1 MRNSFFTSLKGKKL
15 PAWAWG
21 LLALGGLI
29 LGMALSPA
37 EAPVYAGNGSTGG
50 VATTS
55 AITPPTEIGFSA
67 LDVLLKL
74 GFVIGLIY
82 ASLYL
87 LRRWQGQMTGR
98 PTRQMRVVESLS
110 LAPRQTLHLVRVG
123 SQTLL
128 IGATDQTLTQLGSVD
143 LPPEPIPTSEKPAPS
158 FSSLLAQSLPL
169 AFSPVK
175 VSHDSES

>member
-1 MRNSFFTSLKGKKL
+1 MRPSVFTSWKGKKL

-21 LLALGGLI
+21 LFALGGLLLG
-29 LGMALSPA
+29 LGMNTGTPARAGTAVQTSTVTGITSP
-37 EAPVYAGNGSTGG
+37 S
-50 VATTS
+50 
-55 AITPPTEIGFSA
+55 EIGLSA

-82 ASLYL
+82 VSLYL

-98 PTRQMRVVESLS
+98 STRQLRVIESLS

-128 IGATDQTLTQLGSVD
+128 IGATDQTLTQLGAVD
-143 LPPEPIPTSEKPAPS
+143 LPPDPEPTPEKPAPT

-169 AFSPVK
+169 AFSPAK
-175 VSHDSES
+175 VSHDPES

>member
-1 MRNSFFTSLKGKKL
+1 MRSALLNSWKGKKL

-21 LLALGGLI
+21 LLALGGLF
-29 LGMALSPA
+29 LGMTLSPSKT
-37 EAPVYAGNGSTGG
+37 PVYAGPGAPDGLLP
-50 VATTS
+50 TS
-55 AITPPTEIGFSA
+55 GITPPAELGFSA

-82 ASLYL
+82 VSLYL

-98 PTRQMRVVESLS
+98 ATRQMRVVESLS

-128 IGATDQTLTQLGSVD
+128 IGATDQTLTSLGAVS
-143 LPPEPIPTSEKPAPS
+143 LPPEPEPEPTKPAPA
-158 FSSLLAQSLPL
+158 FSTLLAQSLPL
-169 AFSPVK
+169 AFSPAK
-175 VSHDSES
+175 VSHDSEA